1 MKLLELKTGIAITS
15 YLTYVIYFNK
25 REIICLKLKKTK
37 QKKKSLSTYYEYSFF
52 LNLKFKTMH

>member
-37 QKKKSLSTYYEYSFF
+37 QKKNHYQLIMNIVFF
-52 LNLKFKTMH
+52 